1 LKHLKSLYPF
11 QKDLYTNLDEKGF
24 LHFLQFFIIIQHFL

>member
-1 LKHLKSLYPF
+1 LYPF

-24 LHFLQFFIIIQHFL
+24 LYFLQFFIIIQHFL